1 MIVSLTILPKLTL
14 TLTDSYSWVDSD
26 PNQPVS
32 LFLINEVAH
41 IETNYMSAC
50 HYAVIL
56 HENIGFQDNINS
68 ETITLKRFVEYFCQ
82 TANTSS
88 FT

>member
-1 MIVSLTILPKLTL
+1 
-14 TLTDSYSWVDSD
+14 
-26 PNQPVS
+26 
-32 LFLINEVAH
+32 
-41 IETNYMSAC
+41 MSAC

-82 TANTSS
+82 RENTSS
-88 FT
+88 FTKSRLAT